1 MAAQGGLMKAAVE
14 VPTMLL
20 RLRLPSSAL
29 AAAGLLVAI
38 VCSAA
43 PAAADDKRILVFGDS
58 ISWGWVP
65 TEKGFPTSRYPVA
78 DRWPTIMAEA
88 LGPGFRVL
96 VNAVSG
102 RTTDVDYAEGQD
114 TLSGS
119 DFNGLKALPSAIA
132 TEMPLDL
139 VIVFLGTNDLRSDV
153 NRTPEEIA
161 TGAMRV
167 AALVAKSTGAFTIYS
182 PPKALVVVPPPLG
195 DVSKT
200 PIRDL
205 LVGATEKSRRLSA
218 AYAAA
223 AAKVGIAYF
232 DAGAVTATDGVDGV
246 HFSADAN
253 RRLGI
258 ALASKVRAML
268 GP

>member
-1 MAAQGGLMKAAVE
+1 MKAALE
-14 VPTMLL
+14 MPIMPL
-20 RLRLPSSAL
+20 RLCLRSSAL

-38 VCSAA
+38 FCSVA
-43 PAAADDKRILVFGDS
+43 PAAADDKRVLVFGDS
-58 ISWGWVP
+58 ISWGWMP

-78 DRWPTIMAEA
+78 DRWPTMMAEA

-102 RTTDVDYAEGQD
+102 RTTDVDYSEGQG

-119 DFNGLKALPSAIA
+119 DFNGLKALPGAIA

-161 TGAMRV
+161 AGTMRV
-167 AALVAKSTGAFTIYS
+167 AALVAKSTGAFTIY
-182 PPKALVVVPPPLG
+182 PPPRALVVVPPPLG

-205 LVGATEKSRRLSA
+205 LDGAAEKSRGLSA

-223 AAKVGIAYF
+223 AAKIGIAYF
-232 DAGAVTATDGVDGV
+232 DAGAVTTTDGIDGV
-246 HFSADAN
+246 HFSTDAN
-253 RRLGI
+253 HRLGV
-258 ALASKVRAML
+258 ALASKVREML
-268 GP
+268 RP